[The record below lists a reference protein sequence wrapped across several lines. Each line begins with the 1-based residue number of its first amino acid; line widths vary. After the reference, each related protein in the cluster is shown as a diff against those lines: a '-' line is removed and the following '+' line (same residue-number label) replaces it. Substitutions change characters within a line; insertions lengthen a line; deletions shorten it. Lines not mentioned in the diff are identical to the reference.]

1 MDDLKTDL
9 LLNLMSRE
17 VSSKLDSDFADVSHS
32 FSDNVVHPSS
42 ARQKQCTEENLAFL
56 GDDCFALRLGRVQ

>member
-9 LLNLMSRE
+9 LLHLMSLE
-17 VSSKLDSDFADVSHS
+17 VSSKLDSDFAGVSHS

-42 ARQKQCTEENLAFL
+42 AGPKQCTEENLAF
-56 GDDCFALRLGRVQ
+56 